1 MSPTIW
7 KASLGSH
14 PGYTRAQPARSA
26 IVPTESA
33 MPQSSILQLV
43 LAFSVMAFT
52 IFAFGDSNSPA
63 WWWATITGAALAA
76 VVGVDG
82 WAERKTLLAPP
93 LSGKSGLAIATRLVL
108 PVLVLVAVAAAWG
121 TGDVL
126 WRDVVAVLAVALAI
140 ASLL

>member
-1 MSPTIW
+1 M
-7 KASLGSH
+7 LH
-14 PGYTRAQPARSA
+14 
-26 IVPTESA
+26 
-33 MPQSSILQLV
+33 SSILQLV

-52 IFAFGDSNSPA
+52 ILAFGDGASPA

-82 WAERKTLLAPP
+82 WAERTNLLARPV
-93 LSGKSGLAIATRLVL
+93 SGKSALGIATRLVL

-121 TGDVL
+121 TGEVL
-126 WRDVVAVLAVALAI
+126 WRDVAAVLAVALAI